1 MRLFLKFSTL
11 DADVNTTL
19 ASWAIFIGKTAAGL
33 YIIVS
38 AEKQE
43 EYELTNT
50 NRIRT
55 AGNRIGTDSF
65 KIKRS

>member
-1 MRLFLKFSTL
+1 MTFNNTHY
-11 DADVNTTL
+11 VN
-19 ASWAIFIGKTAAGL
+19 IYIGLCKTAAGL

-55 AGNRIGTDSF
+55 AGNRIKNRQF
-65 KIKRS
+65 